1 MLTSILRFY
10 SGSTIKGDKVST
22 VAAKLSGATTKF
34 NAGTAALAIAAAAV
48 LTAPAVANAEPA
60 GLTHIAQAVG
70 SAASADDNLWYLE
83 NDQATAARAG
93 LVTSAAA
100 ASAPSFSSVFQNRL
114 IWIGPAN
121 PNPPAGTQQVFEFS
135 PLALIP
141 GFLRPL
147 YSWFTQSLNFQICIG
162 GISAKVGPYGTV
174 SGSVSSRGC

>member
-1 MLTSILRFY
+1 MT
-10 SGSTIKGDKVST
+10 T
-22 VAAKLSGATTKF
+22 VAAKLSGATTKL
-34 NAGTAALAIAAAAV
+34 NAASAALAIAAAAV
-48 LTAPAVANAEPA
+48 LTPPLVANAEPA
-60 GLTHIAQAVG
+60 GVTPIAQAVG
-70 SAASADDNLWYLE
+70 SAASVDDNLWYLE

-100 ASAPSFSSVFQNRL
+100 ASAPSFNSIFQNRL

-121 PNPPAGTQQVFEFS
+121 PHPPSGTQQVFEFS

-162 GISAKVGPYGTV
+162 GISAKVGPYGTI

>member
-1 MLTSILRFY
+1 MT
-10 SGSTIKGDKVST
+10 T
-22 VAAKLSGATTKF
+22 VAAKLSGVTTKF
-34 NAGTAALAIAAAAV
+34 NASAAALAIAGAAV
-48 LTAPAVANAEPA
+48 LTPPLVANAEPVGA
-60 GLTHIAQAVG
+60 TQIAQTLG
-70 SAASADDNLWYLE
+70 SAASANDNLWYLE

-93 LVTSAAA
+93 LATSAAA
-100 ASAPSFSSVFQNRL
+100 ASAPSFNSIFQNRL

-121 PNPPAGTQQVFEFS
+121 PNPPAGTKTVFEFA

-162 GISAKVGPYGTV
+162 GISAKVGPYGTI